1 MREKRLHSTLNRA
14 PGSNGGSQV
23 TNGMELASAPHT
35 MYPQMGRNGLIFSVQ
50 GPGVIVET
58 VVSAEGFISGI

>member
-1 MREKRLHSTLNRA
+1 M
-14 PGSNGGSQV
+14 
-23 TNGMELASAPHT
+23 TNGMELASVPRT

-58 VVSAEGFISGI
+58 VVSAEGSISGI